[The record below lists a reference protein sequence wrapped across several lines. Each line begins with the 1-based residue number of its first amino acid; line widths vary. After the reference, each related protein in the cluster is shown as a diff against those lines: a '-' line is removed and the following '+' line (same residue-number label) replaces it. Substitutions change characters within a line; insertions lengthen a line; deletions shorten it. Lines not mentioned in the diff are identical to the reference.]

1 MKIHFISISLLRSL
15 HCNNTV
21 IIIKKF
27 SYHYY
32 VHYAAIKA
40 KRLFFLL
47 IIKLIS
53 SLRLLRQDLE
63 KLHIFIS
70 LLLLRSLQCDSDKKN
85 IILTF
90 TTFIFLLHPRLLLP
104 SPCHDQDNSFF
115 TSLLRS
121 YVMIKRKIINLVT
134 TFTTLRP

>member
-32 VHYAAIKA
+32 VNYAAIKA

-63 KLHIFIS
+63 KLHICIS
-70 LLLLRSLQCDSDKKN
+70 LLLLLRSLQCDSDKKN

-115 TSLLRS
+115 ISLLR
-121 YVMIKRKIINLVT
+121 VRHDQKKNN
-134 TFTTLRP
+134 